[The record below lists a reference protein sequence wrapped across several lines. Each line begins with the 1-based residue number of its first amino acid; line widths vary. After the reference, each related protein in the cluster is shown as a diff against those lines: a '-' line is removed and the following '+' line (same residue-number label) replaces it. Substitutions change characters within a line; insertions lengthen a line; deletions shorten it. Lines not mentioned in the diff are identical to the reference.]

1 MRSKSAVSAFAAIA
15 VIFSLAW
22 SICIPKSFSYI
33 RYIAPFFS
41 IIFSGVRPRKDAAG
55 TLMKSKIRGFW
66 LNVKTRLIETMVVA
80 LLIPRSLAKLLFA
93 FSFSNVNNLLSN
105 FSFLFSLE
113 VRRRNLNWLFSSL
126 WLATKVPFPC
136 RRINIFSITSSST
149 DFLTVP

>member
-55 TLMKSKIRGFW
+55 FL
-66 LNVKTRLIETMVVA
+66 VKR
-80 LLIPRSLAKLLFA
+80 
-93 FSFSNVNNLLSN
+93 
-105 FSFLFSLE
+105 
-113 VRRRNLNWLFSSL
+113 
-126 WLATKVPFPC
+126 
-136 RRINIFSITSSST
+136 
-149 DFLTVP
+149 